1 MRAYNELYL
10 SDAKNRL
17 ADIFDYAIRT
27 CGMDADAFSS
37 LFARSEY
44 GQMFERGNPSVIAG
58 MSGVEIAERI
68 LRQSLGTELPE
79 PRFEQD
85 RSPEYWAG
93 WALAEYQ
100 WHTGRRFKDIFAYV
114 PLSRIIDMYPVYHE
128 MDVRQFVRDMELAF
142 QEESDSKLKHL
153 RENRGLSQHDL
164 AERTGVNLRSIQ
176 TYEQQLGA
184 IDKAQ
189 AHKVYKLAMAL
200 SCNMEDLLE
209 NPLEQGMQVIS
220 PPKETGEFLHSQ
232 LMQKNT
238 LNAVKKPYL

>member
-27 CGMDADAFSS
+27 CGMDTDAFAS

-44 GQMFERGNPSVIAG
+44 GQMFERGNPGVVSG

-68 LRQSLGTELPE
+68 LRPALGHDLPE
-79 PRFEQD
+79 QRFEQD
-85 RSPEYWAG
+85 RSAEYWAG

-100 WHTGRRFKDIFAYV
+100 WHTGRRFRDIFARI
-114 PLSRIIDMYPVYHE
+114 PLSRVIGMYPVYHE
-128 MDVRQFVRDMELAF
+128 MDVRQFIRDMELAF
-142 QEESDSKLKHL
+142 KEESDSRLKRL
-153 RENRGLSQHDL
+153 RENRSLSQHDL

-176 TYEQQLGA
+176 TYEQQPGA

-200 SCNMEDLLE
+200 GCDMEDLLE
-209 NPLEQGMQVIS
+209 SPLEQV
-220 PPKETGEFLHSQ
+220 
-232 LMQKNT
+232 
-238 LNAVKKPYL
+238 